1 MTILVGGTCTAD
13 SWQSVRARDSDVT
26 HDTLPSPHSLGDCST
41 PTPANS
47 TAIPS
52 PAPAARGHSWVPIPV
67 ITLGLNTA
75 SLVLTQ
81 CGGRPVTEPVGV
93 VSVVH
98 VRRTM
103 KSDDAHPENAL
114 RRVFTPT
121 ANTFST
127 TSANVPSTVK
137 Y

>member
-1 MTILVGGTCTAD
+1 MWTQLGTDTSNYTRPQYSVSCT
-13 SWQSVRARDSDVT
+13 
-26 HDTLPSPHSLGDCST
+26 DTM
-41 PTPANS
+41 
-47 TAIPS
+47 
-52 PAPAARGHSWVPIPV
+52 R
-67 ITLGLNTA
+67 
-75 SLVLTQ
+75 
-81 CGGRPVTEPVGV
+81 RPVTEPVGV